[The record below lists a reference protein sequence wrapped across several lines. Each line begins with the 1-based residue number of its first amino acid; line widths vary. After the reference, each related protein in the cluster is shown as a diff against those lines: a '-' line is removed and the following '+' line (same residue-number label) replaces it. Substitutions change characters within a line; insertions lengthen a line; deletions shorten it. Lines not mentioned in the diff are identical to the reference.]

1 MTIQLQFNKKKYI
14 LIGIM
19 AVLAVLMWIWSR
31 YPLPLAPVFVALF
44 ALIAGLK
51 VRLPEGTPAWWT
63 KLTESGFGARLP
75 FLKKMTVTWSNMIS
89 WVYTALLM
97 WLGPWFSVWCMQRI
111 ILENEFFVKTGKTA
125 MYLNM
130 LCILILYLGMLC
142 IFARTRWAFIISHVI
157 ILIIAFA
164 DYFVYEFRQNEIV
177 FSDLDTIGTGLSVAA
192 QYRFQMSVRGAL
204 IILLSILVI
213 SLVWKFK
220 FRFRHPILIRIPLLI
235 AVILLVPYTWNKMK
249 GRITQTWE
257 KKGSYRNGFIVNF
270 ILGIRD
276 SQVDMPAGYS
286 EDVIRN
292 LELAYE
298 RQTAQEAEEKKDHVK
313 PTIITIMNE
322 SFADFRLIGDLQT
335 NVEMMPF
342 LDSLRENTTRGF
354 VMTSVFGAKTPNSEW
369 EYLTGN
375 SMAFMPGGSVVY
387 QQFMQDEPTSMVC
400 NLKNLGY
407 TTIAMHPYFKAGW
420 SRNSVYPKMGFDEM
434 RFMDTGDFDETKIM
448 REYITDQEMF
458 DKVIARYEEKEAGEP
473 LFIMGVSMQNH
484 GGYKEEFE
492 NFQSDVW
499 QVGGYFYPDAAQYL
513 SLVRQTDLAMENLIG
528 YFSQVDEPVEIIFF
542 GDHYPSLDAGF
553 IRSLNNKG
561 VSGLTLSEL
570 ENLFSVPFFI
580 WTNYDS
586 EEEEI
591 ERTSLNY
598 LGTMA
603 LEKAGLP
610 LPAYNLFLRD
620 MMDVIPAMN
629 LRGYQSLIQGKYVHL
644 SDATGEERQ
653 WLRNY
658 RYLQYNNL
666 FDEAHRS
673 SLFFPYLNETEDPDV
688 TG

>member
-1 MTIQLQFNKKKYI
+1 MSIKFQFNRKKYI
-14 LIGIM
+14 WIGIM
-19 AVLAVLMWIWSR
+19 FAFALGMWIWSR
-31 YPLPLAPVFVALF
+31 YPLPLILAFTALF
-44 ALIAGLK
+44 AVAIG
-51 VRLPEGTPAWWT
+51 VEVTLPDTTPKAWT
-63 KLTESGFGARLP
+63 KLTDSSLGSKLA

-89 WVYTALLM
+89 WVITALLI
-97 WLGPWFSVWCMQRI
+97 WGGAWFSTWCMQRV
-111 ILENEFFVKTGKTA
+111 ILEDEFFVKTGKTA
-125 MYLNM
+125 MRLNM

-142 IFARTRWAFIISHVI
+142 LFARTRWAFVVSHTL

-177 FSDLDTIGTGLSVAA
+177 FADLDTIGTGLSVAS
-192 QYRFQMSVRGAL
+192 QYRFRMSVRGAL
-204 IILLSILVI
+204 VILLTVLIFT
-213 SLVWKFK
+213 LVWKFK

-235 AVILLVPYTWNKMK
+235 AVILLVPYTWNRMK

-276 SQVDMPAGYS
+276 SRVTEPAGYS
-286 EDVIRN
+286 EEVVRE
-292 LELAYE
+292 LEEIYRPRYE
-298 RQTAQEAEEKKDHVK
+298 AELEEKKDAQK

-342 LDSLRENTTRGF
+342 LDSLKENTTRGF
-354 VMTSVFGAKTPNSEW
+354 AMSSVFGAKTPNSEW
-369 EYLTGN
+369 EYMTGN

-387 QQFMQDEPTSMVC
+387 QQFMQDNPTSMVS
-400 NLKNLGY
+400 NLKNMGY

-420 SRNSVYPKMGFDEM
+420 SRNTVYPKMGFDEM
-434 RFMDTGDFDETKIM
+434 RFMDTGDFDETKLI
-448 REYITDQEMF
+448 RGYISDQEMF
-458 DKVIARYEEKEAGEP
+458 DKLIERYEQKEEGEP
-473 LFIMGVSMQNH
+473 LFIMGVTMQNH
-484 GGYKEEFE
+484 GGYKEEYD
-492 NFQSDVW
+492 NFTSDVY
-499 QVGGYFYPDAAQYL
+499 QVGGYIYPDAAQYL

-528 YFSQVDEPVEIIFF
+528 YFSQVDEPVEIIMF

-591 ERTSLNY
+591 ERTSLNF

-610 LPAYNLFLRD
+610 LPAYNLFLQD
-620 MMDVIPAMN
+620 LMEVIPAMN
-629 LRGYQSLIQGKYVHL
+629 IRGYQSLTERKFLHIGDAQG
-644 SDATGEERQ
+644 TERQ

-666 FDEAHRS
+666 FDADGRS
-673 SLFFPYLNETEDPDV
+673 LLFFPYLDEAE
-688 TG
+688 